1 MAGSAGQ
8 FYDGKSARAHVVTV
22 ELEADAVRIS
32 GPALGDDRR
41 WRLDAIEA
49 VEPPKPGVPLRLRY
63 TPAPGERLVIA
74 DTAFIAKLLERT
86 PALERTVHPRSVLK
100 FAVITV
106 LGLMVAAGLGY
117 LLLTVLPPVIVKMMP
132 DAWRDRLG
140 EQAVRQFLGS
150 YPECS
155 GSTGKAALGSLVA
168 RLTASEPGQAPTISV
183 EVRKLP
189 VINAFTLPGGKV
201 VLSGSLIAAATTPD
215 EVAGVLAHE
224 LGHAHHQDPE
234 VALVRLTG
242 LQLLIS
248 LASGSDGGNV
258 LSNIVGLAAFLRYSR
273 AAEERADDYAQELL
287 QAARIDPLGLKRF
300 FERIED
306 KDRSASAFGTLGNIF
321 STHPGT
327 EARIARI
334 KPLAGGPGRPALD
347 QRQWQDLRRICR

>member
-1 MAGSAGQ
+1 
-8 FYDGKSARAHVVTV
+8 
-22 ELEADAVRIS
+22 
-32 GPALGDDRR
+32 
-41 WRLDAIEA
+41 
-49 VEPPKPGVPLRLRY
+49 
-63 TPAPGERLVIA
+63 
-74 DTAFIAKLLERT
+74 
-86 PALERTVHPRSVLK
+86 
-100 FAVITV
+100 VITV
-106 LGLMVAAGLGY
+106 IGLLVVAGLGH
-117 LLLTVLPPVIVKMMP
+117 LLLTVLPPVVVHMMP

-140 EQAVRQFLGS
+140 NQAVNRFLGT
-150 YPECS
+150 YPQCN
-155 GSTGKAALGSLVA
+155 GAAGNAALAGLVA
-168 RLTASEPGQAPTISV
+168 RLTASEPGQAPDISV

-201 VLSGSLIAAATTPD
+201 VLSGSLVAAASTPD

-224 LGHAHHQDPE
+224 LGHAHNQDPE

-258 LSNIVGLAAFLRYSR
+258 LSNIVGLATFLRYSR

-287 QAARIDPLGLKRF
+287 QAARIDPMGLKRF

-306 KDRSASAFGTLGNIF
+306 KNRGGPTLGTLGNIF

-334 KPLAGGPGRPALD
+334 KPLAGGAGRPALD
-347 QRQWQDLRRICR
+347 ERQWQDLRRICS